1 MVGPLL
7 GFYLAGLSYDEKTV
21 GFVVSAGL
29 AGAAAATA
37 WVTLLGSALRCRT
50 ALLAVT
56 GLSLAGG
63 AVAALASD
71 AWVVGA
77 AAFVGMLNGMGRDR
91 GACLVLEQALLPR
104 TTGSADRTRAFA
116 WYSAMQD
123 AGTAIGALASALPG
137 LLRTAAGMGALPALR
152 VSMGAYL
159 ALAAMAV
166 LPYLLLS
173 REVGA
178 LPAGAGLR
186 ISRRSRG
193 ILAKL
198 CALFAVDSVAGGFLT
213 ATFLTLFFRSRFG
226 IDERTIGALFFAK
239 SLLNALSH
247 LGAAWIARR
256 IGLVN
261 TMVFTH
267 IPSSLFLVTV
277 TLAPT
282 FPVAAALFLLRE
294 GLVEMDVPTRT
305 SYVMAVVQDEERP
318 FASGVTQLVRMAG
331 WAVAPAIGGLVAGS
345 TDSLAVPLWI
355 GAGMKIT
362 YDVLLYAAFRGVRA
376 PEER

>member
-116 WYSAMQD
+116 WYSVMQD